1 MKIKDAVNTLMGD
14 KVSEILYSDF
24 HKLLRDPKVKEEVCF
39 QIHDTYHKTFKP
51 KEVLKMDQLQQ
62 VVSEADKDL
71 FI

>member
-1 MKIKDAVNTLMGD
+1 
-14 KVSEILYSDF
+14 
-24 HKLLRDPKVKEEVCF
+24 VCF

-71 FI
+71 FIKFRDAKITFD